1 MDGETN
7 LLLLIENAK
16 QNLALFRRLNDPRSN
31 EMTNTIEHRISKLQR
46 VMMNARQEVEDYASV
61 GVENRLVKTWHI
73 WNKYWKN
80 NKDFHQQ
87 AEKTETA
94 LIEEII
100 VNKGEIPNEFMC
112 PISLSIMIEPVSLK
126 FDGIVENKINYEKSN
141 IREWL
146 REHNYDP
153 ITKAQPVNMTNYV
166 PNEELKIQITMFL
179 NSIGLGQRRRKV
191 RQTKRRTKRRT
202 NRRQKSKNK
211 HSKRR
216 R

>member
-7 LLLLIENAK
+7 LSLLIENAK
-16 QNLALFRRLNDPRSN
+16 KNLALFRRLNDPRSN
-31 EMTNTIEHRISKLQR
+31 EMANTIEHRITKLQI

-73 WNKYWKN
+73 WNKYWIK

-112 PISLSIMIEPVSLK
+112 PISLSIMIDPVSLK

-141 IREWL
+141 IIEWL

-153 ITKAQPVNMTNYV
+153 ITKAQPVNISNYI
-166 PNEELKIQITMFL
+166 PNEELTKQITMFL
-179 NSIGLGQRRRKV
+179 NSTGLGKRRR
-191 RQTKRRTKRRT
+191 TKRRTKRT
-202 NRRQKSKNK
+202 KRRQQSKNQ

-216 R
+216 H